1 MNLYQRIG
9 DLTCK
14 KHLGKGEFGEVCL
27 YKQDNTNNLFA
38 VKIINKL
45 KAKLSD
51 NYKYLKAELEALR
64 RLKHPNIA
72 KLIKVID
79 NESQIHL
86 LIIMEYCNGGS
97 LSECLNKYI
106 DKYKRPFTEEIV
118 QYLTRQIVEA
128 LINIHE
134 NNIIH
139 RDLKLENIM
148 VHFENYN
155 DKENLD
161 MMKAKIKIIDFGLS
175 KILSSPN
182 EFATSH
188 VGTPLYEDPRII
200 QNNFNNNENFQ
211 YSTEVDIWS
220 LGCVCFEMIKGTKI
234 FEVKTQVS
242 LINKIKEG
250 KYNLPQTVSREFIS
264 FLYGMLQFDG
274 KLRLTARQ
282 LLDKS
287 FLRKNIKDFHYL
299 SVNHDLKEDKEFI
312 ELKSSIKIYKE
323 KMNES
328 VRKSYK
334 RQISHEVKKPI
345 QTIDMPNQNNKNAIN
360 NLPRPYQ
367 SFNINNG
374 YSYYGQRMTPEDDAT
389 NSSSNVN
396 NFSYPHSM
404 NLPNYHSPLLN
415 SNIPNIPSPNIT
427 QQQNIY
433 RSMVNN
439 NTNFNINSNI
449 NNSQTSNNSSL
460 NPPFQRYNSQ
470 QLDKIKYDDNCIV
483 F

>member
-64 RLKHPNIA
+64 RLNHPNIA

-106 DKYKRPFTEEIV
+106 EKYQRPFTEEIV

-128 LINIHE
+128 LIYIHG

-148 VHFENYN
+148 IHFDNYN
-155 DKENLD
+155 DEGNLN

-182 EFATSH
+182 DFATSH

-200 QNNFNNNENFQ
+200 QDNFDCNENFR

-220 LGCVCFEMIKGTKI
+220 LGCICFEMIKGTKI

-250 KYNLPQTVSREFIS
+250 NYKLPQTVSREFIS
-264 FLYGMLQFDG
+264 FLYSMLQFDE

-282 LLDKS
+282 LLNKS
-287 FLRKNIKDFHYL
+287 FLRKSIKEFHYL
-299 SVNHDLKEDKEFI
+299 SVNHDLKEDKQFI

-334 RQISHEVKKPI
+334 RQIAHEVKKPI
-345 QTIDMPNQNNKNAIN
+345 QTINMPNQNNKNVIN
-360 NLPRPYQ
+360 KLPRPYQ
-367 SFNINNG
+367 SFNINIG
-374 YSYYGQRMTPEDDAT
+374 YSFYGQRMTPEDDAT
-389 NSSSNVN
+389 NSS
-396 NFSYPHSM
+396 YPHSM
-404 NLPNYHSPLLN
+404 NLPNYHIPLPN
-415 SNIPNIPSPNIT
+415 SNIPSPNIT

-449 NNSQTSNNSSL
+449 NNSQTINNSSL
-460 NPPFQRYNSQ
+460 NPPF
-470 QLDKIKYDDNCIV
+470 
-483 F
+483 